1 MRYEIVLSP
10 EAIED
15 LKSFRA
21 RDRAELKEAMEA
33 HLRSEP
39 TKTSRSRIK
48 RLRGIARPGFRLRV
62 GDFRVFYDVT
72 EDEVQVLAVVLKSEA
87 GSWLERAVRQD

>member
-15 LKSFRA
+15 LKGIRA
-21 RDRAELKEAMEA
+21 RDRAELKGAMEA

-62 GDFRVFYDVT
+62 GDFRVFYDVS
-72 EDEVQVLAVVLKSEA
+72 EGEVQVLAVVLKSEA
-87 GSWLERAVRQD
+87 GSWLERSERQE

>member
-15 LKSFRA
+15 LKGFHA
-21 RDRAELKEAMEA
+21 RDRAELKDAMEA

-48 RLRGIARPGFRLRV
+48 RLRGSARPGFRLRV

-72 EDEVQVLAVVLKSEA
+72 ENEGQVLAVVLKSEA
-87 GSWLERAVRQD
+87 GSWLERAVSRD

>member
-1 MRYEIVLSP
+1 MRYAIVLSP

-15 LKSFRA
+15 LKGFRA
-21 RDRAELKEAMEA
+21 RDRAELKDAMEA

-48 RLRGIARPGFRLRV
+48 RLRGMAKPGFRLRV
-62 GDFRVFYDVT
+62 GDFRVFYDVA
-72 EDEVQVLAVVLKSEA
+72 EGEVQILAVVLKSEA
-87 GSWLERAVRQD
+87 ESWLERAGKQG